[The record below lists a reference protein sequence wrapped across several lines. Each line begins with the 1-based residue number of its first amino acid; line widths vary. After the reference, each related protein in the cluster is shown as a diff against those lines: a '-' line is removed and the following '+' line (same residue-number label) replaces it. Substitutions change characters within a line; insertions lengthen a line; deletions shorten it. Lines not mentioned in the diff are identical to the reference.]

1 MTAAEVQQRQTLSPR
16 QKAAVLVIA
25 LGPEAAAQVLKHLRD
40 EEVERLTLELANVRA
55 VTPEQKAEVL
65 EEFHHL
71 CRAKG
76 YIQQGG
82 IQFARELLQKALGS
96 QKAQEIINRLTSS
109 LQVRPFE
116 FLRRA
121 DPSQLLNFIQNE
133 HPQTIALILA
143 YLYPPQAAL
152 ILSGLPPEK
161 RVEVA
166 RRLAVMDRTFPE
178 VVKEVERTLE
188 RRLSSFMTQGAATIG
203 GLEAAVEILNHVD
216 RATEKTIME
225 YLEVEDPAL
234 AEEIKKR
241 MFTFEDLVVLDDRA
255 MQRVLR
261 EIDLQNDLP
270 LALKGAGEAVR
281 EKIMK
286 NLSQR
291 AQENLKEAMDYLG
304 PVRLRD
310 VEEAQQKIVAVVRRL
325 EEEGEII
332 VSRGGEAEILV

>member
-1 MTAAEVQQRQTLSPR
+1 MAVAETQQKQSLSPR

-25 LGPEAAAQVLKHLRD
+25 LGPEVAAQVLRHLRD

-71 CRAKG
+71 CQAKG

-82 IQFARELLQKALGS
+82 IQFARELLQKALGG

-152 ILSGLPPEK
+152 ILSGLPQEK

-188 RRLSSFMTQGAATIG
+188 RRLSSFMTQGAAAIG
-203 GLEAAVEILNHVD
+203 GLEAAVEVLNHVD
-216 RATEKTIME
+216 RATEKAIME

-270 LALKGAGEAVR
+270 LAMKGAGEAVR
-281 EKIMK
+281 EKILK

-332 VSRGGEAEILV
+332 ISRGGEAEIIV

>member
-1 MTAAEVQQRQTLSPR
+1 MAVAETQQRQSLSPR

-25 LGPEAAAQVLKHLRD
+25 LGPEIAAQVLKHLRD

-71 CRAKG
+71 CQAKG

-82 IQFARELLQKALGS
+82 IQFARELLQKALGG

-152 ILSGLPPEK
+152 ILSGLPQEK

-188 RRLSSFMTQGAATIG
+188 RRLSSFMTQGAAAIG
-203 GLEAAVEILNHVD
+203 GLEAAVEVLNHVD
-216 RATEKTIME
+216 RATEKAIME